1 MEGPRE
7 RSINSVS
14 GANAVA
20 GAAVS
25 APVSRE
31 VGAGHETGAS
41 SRKSSEETRQIGRV
55 FFESPGTRS
64 NGG

>member
-1 MEGPRE
+1 MTTALGNYVTVDNEP
-7 RSINSVS
+7 
-14 GANAVA
+14 
-20 GAAVS
+20 
-25 APVSRE
+25 
-31 VGAGHETGAS
+31 S